1 MSRAISRL
9 SCLPAL
15 LIALFT
21 GVANA
26 GEPLLLHASQMRA
39 LGIETALVGQAGQSR
54 QGVYPARVLVPNE
67 QMRVIAAP
75 VAGMLEMLAVAPG
88 TSVKKG
94 QILARL
100 ASPQAL
106 ELQRDALQA
115 GSQSALLQQ
124 SLKRDQQLFAEGLIA
139 ESRLQA
145 TRAAASQAAAQASER
160 QQGLALA
167 GIAPGKLGASL
178 ALTAPIDGVVL
189 EQGGQLGQR
198 VEAATLIYRI
208 ARLTPLWLEI
218 QVPLAVAT
226 TLKED
231 MAIKLAERDIS
242 GRLIAIGR
250 AVDPASQTVLLRAE
264 VDKGA
269 AALHAGQVLEVEIA
283 SPAGQHQQRLPAA
296 ALVRHD
302 GKAYAFVQT
311 ASDDQGARFAARPVQ
326 VVSQGGDSV
335 LVDGVQAGERV
346 AVRGVSGLKAMLTGV
361 GSE

>member
-1 MSRAISRL
+1 MTRNQRL
-9 SCLPAL
+9 T
-15 LIALFT
+15 ALFVSLFI
-21 GVANA
+21 GAA
-26 GEPLLLHASQMRA
+26 HAADPLSLHEPQIRA
-39 LGIETALVGQAGQSR
+39 LGIETAIVGEADQQR

-67 QMRVIAAP
+67 QMRIVAAP

-88 TSVKKG
+88 ATVKRG
-94 QILARL
+94 QVLARL

-115 GSQSALLQQ
+115 GSQSALLRQ
-124 SLKRDQQLFAEGLIA
+124 SLKRDEQLFAEGLIA

-198 VEAATLIYRI
+198 VEAAALIYRI
-208 ARLTPLWLEI
+208 AKLTPLWLEI
-218 QVPLAVAT
+218 QVPLAVAA
-226 TLKED
+226 TLKEG
-231 MAIKLAERDIS
+231 MPIKLAERDIS

-264 VDKGA
+264 VNQGA
-269 AALHAGQVLEVEIA
+269 ATLHAGQVLEVEIA
-283 SPAGQHQQRLPAA
+283 APASTQQQRLPAA
-296 ALVRHD
+296 ALVRHE
-302 GKAYAFVQT
+302 GKTYAFVQRS
-311 ASDDQGARFAARPVQ
+311 SDDQGTRFAARPVR

-335 LVDGVQAGERV
+335 LVEGVQAGERV
-346 AVRGVSGLKAMLTGV
+346 AVKGVSGLKALLAGV